1 MLTIIKQR
9 PEKRGSLRTFEIT
22 QVINGQ
28 RQHIT
33 MLARSTREVSANLLA
48 HAHATARSSA

>member
-9 PEKRGSLRTFEIT
+9 PEKHGALRVFEIT
-22 QVINGQ
+22 QVIAGK

-33 MLARSTREVSANLLA
+33 MLAKSPREVSANLLA
-48 HAHATARSSA
+48 NQRQPVRVAA

>member
-9 PEKRGSLRTFEIT
+9 GEKRGILRTYEIT
-22 QVINGQ
+22 QVNGGK

-33 MLARSTREVSANLLA
+33 MLAKSTREVSANLLA
-48 HAHATARSSA
+48 HARATARSAA

>member
-9 PEKRGSLRTFEIT
+9 PEKRGTLRTFEIT
-22 QVINGQ
+22 QVVAGK

-33 MLARSTREVSANLLA
+33 MLAKSCREVSANLLA
-48 HAHATARSSA
+48 NQRQSVRVAA